1 MATWDSYT
9 QKATPE
15 DNDTLMIKDTAGAAN
30 KRTPFSGVWNWIV
43 NKLTS
48 AVISNL
54 QTNSKS
60 IIPAINELNSNA
72 MKNTFVSALGKGSSW
87 NNATPGTYWFNL
99 YTGSGGSGYPPIDD
113 LGVALYFKGA
123 SDNDRM
129 ITIGANCIQIG
140 VKTDGKDFVWNHID
154 YQ

>member
-15 DNDTLMIKDTAGAAN
+15 DNDTLMIKDTAGGAN
-30 KRTPFSGVWNWIV
+30 QRTPFSGVWNWIV
-43 NKLTS
+43 KKLAS
-48 AVISNL
+48 AVISQL
-54 QTNSKS
+54 ETTNKS

-129 ITIGANCIQIG
+129 ITIGEKCIQIG
-140 VKTDGKDFVWNHID
+140 VKTDGEDFVWNHID